1 MESQCTAGRQ
11 MNNADPP
18 KLIAVAGANGS
29 GKSTLAPFLLRDTFG
44 VSEYVNA
51 DTLALG
57 LSAFNP
63 EGAAFAAG
71 RVMLQRMHS
80 LAERRESFAFE
91 SILASR
97 SYAQWISGLQQCGY
111 DFHLLY
117 LWLSSP
123 NLAVE
128 RVKER
133 VRLGGHDVSENVIRR
148 RYHKGV
154 RNFFE
159 LYKALA
165 ATWVIYDNSISGRP
179 MLIAKGTEEN
189 RQIVVQ
195 EKQWDKFCEARY
207 G

>member
-91 SILASR
+91 STLASR